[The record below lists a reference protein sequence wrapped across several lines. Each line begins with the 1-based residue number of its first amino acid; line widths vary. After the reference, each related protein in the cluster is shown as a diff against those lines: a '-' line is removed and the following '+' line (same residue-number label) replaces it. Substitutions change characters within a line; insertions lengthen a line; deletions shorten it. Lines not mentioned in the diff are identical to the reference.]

1 MFRTLIFRSKY
12 NIVAYIKKCICF
24 VLSKIN
30 CIFVIRTESS
40 NVNNNHN
47 MKSKILS
54 LAIIIAITII
64 ALYCVLS
71 GPDTII
77 LHWNIGGEAE
87 SYGSKYLIL
96 ALPVISLIVFLL
108 IVNQEKHPY
117 DTSLMSEK
125 SRRNRT
131 PKALRDIMPILL
143 LAILY
148 ITACSVQII
157 SMSSLVPFSLIIIA
171 IILFI
176 YKSRKSINQ

>member
-1 MFRTLIFRSKY
+1 
-12 NIVAYIKKCICF
+12 
-24 VLSKIN
+24 
-30 CIFVIRTESS
+30 
-40 NVNNNHN
+40 
-47 MKSKILS
+47 MKTKILS

-71 GPDTII
+71 GPESII

-96 ALPVISLIVFLL
+96 ALPVISFIVFLL

-125 SRRNRT
+125 SRKNRN

-157 SMSSLVPFSLIIIA
+157 SMSSIVPFSLIIIA

-176 YKSRKSINQ
+176 YKSRKSIKQ

>member
-1 MFRTLIFRSKY
+1 M
-12 NIVAYIKKCICF
+12 
-24 VLSKIN
+24 
-30 CIFVIRTESS
+30 RTESS
-40 NVNNNHN
+40 NIKNNHN

-54 LAIIIAITII
+54 LAIIIAITVI

-96 ALPVISLIVFLL
+96 TLPLISLIIFLL

-125 SRRNRT
+125 SRRNRN

-176 YKSRKSINQ
+176 YKSRKSRKL

>member
-1 MFRTLIFRSKY
+1 MFTK
-12 NIVAYIKKCICF
+12 
-24 VLSKIN
+24 
-30 CIFVIRTESS
+30 TDSS
-40 NVNNNHN
+40 NINNNHN

-54 LAIIIAITII
+54 LAIIIAITVI

-96 ALPVISLIVFLL
+96 TLPLISLIIFLL

-117 DTSLMSEK
+117 DTSLLSEK
-125 SRRNRT
+125 SGRNRN

-171 IILFI
+171 IILFN
-176 YKSRKSINQ
+176 YKLRKSRKQ

>member
-1 MFRTLIFRSKY
+1 MFTK
-12 NIVAYIKKCICF
+12 
-24 VLSKIN
+24 
-30 CIFVIRTESS
+30 TDSS
-40 NVNNNHN
+40 NINNNHN

-54 LAIIIAITII
+54 LAIIIAITVI

-71 GPDTII
+71 GPETII

-96 ALPVISLIVFLL
+96 ALPVISLILFLL

-117 DTSLMSEK
+117 DTSLLSEK
-125 SRRNRT
+125 SRKNRN

-143 LAILY
+143 LVILY
-148 ITACSVQII
+148 LTACSVQII

-171 IILFI
+171 IILFN
-176 YKSRKSINQ
+176 YKLRKSRKQ

>member
-1 MFRTLIFRSKY
+1 MFTKTY
-12 NIVAYIKKCICF
+12 
-24 VLSKIN
+24 
-30 CIFVIRTESS
+30 SS
-40 NVNNNHN
+40 NINNNHN

-54 LAIIIAITII
+54 LAIIIAITVI

-71 GPDTII
+71 GPETII

-117 DTSLMSEK
+117 DTSLVSEK
-125 SRRNRT
+125 TRKNRN

-171 IILFI
+171 IILFM
-176 YKSRKSINQ
+176 YKSHKSRKQ

>member
-1 MFRTLIFRSKY
+1 
-12 NIVAYIKKCICF
+12 
-24 VLSKIN
+24 
-30 CIFVIRTESS
+30 
-40 NVNNNHN
+40 

-54 LAIIIAITII
+54 LAIIIAITVI

-71 GPDTII
+71 GPETII

-96 ALPVISLIVFLL
+96 ALPVISFIVFLL
-108 IVNQEKHPY
+108 IVNQEMHPY

-125 SRRNRT
+125 SRRNRN
-131 PKALRDIMPILL
+131 PKALFDIMPILL

-157 SMSSLVPFSLIIIA
+157 SMSSIVPFSLIIIA
-171 IILFI
+171 IILFM
-176 YKSRKSINQ
+176 YKSRKSTKL

>member
-1 MFRTLIFRSKY
+1 M
-12 NIVAYIKKCICF
+12 
-24 VLSKIN
+24 
-30 CIFVIRTESS
+30 RTEPS

-54 LAIIIAITII
+54 LAIIIAITVI

-71 GPDTII
+71 GPETII

-96 ALPVISLIVFLL
+96 ALPVISLILFLL

-117 DTSLMSEK
+117 DTSLLSEK
-125 SRRNRT
+125 SRKNRN

-143 LAILY
+143 LVILY
-148 ITACSVQII
+148 LTACSVQII

-171 IILFI
+171 IILFN
-176 YKSRKSINQ
+176 YKLRKSRKQ

>member
-1 MFRTLIFRSKY
+1 M
-12 NIVAYIKKCICF
+12 
-24 VLSKIN
+24 
-30 CIFVIRTESS
+30 RTESS

-64 ALYCVLS
+64 ALYCILS
-71 GPDTII
+71 GPETII
-77 LHWNIGGEAE
+77 LHWNIGGEAD
-87 SYGSKYLIL
+87 SYGPKYLIL
-96 ALPVISLIVFLL
+96 AHPAISIIVFLL

-117 DTSLMSEK
+117 DTSLLSEK
-125 SRRNRT
+125 SRRNRN

-171 IILFI
+171 IILFN
-176 YKSRKSINQ
+176 YKLRKSRKQ

>member
-1 MFRTLIFRSKY
+1 
-12 NIVAYIKKCICF
+12 
-24 VLSKIN
+24 
-30 CIFVIRTESS
+30 
-40 NVNNNHN
+40 
-47 MKSKILS
+47 MKTKILS
-54 LAIIIAITII
+54 LAIIIAITVI

-71 GPDTII
+71 GPETII

-96 ALPVISLIVFLL
+96 TLPVISLIVFLL

-125 SRRNRT
+125 SRKNRN

-171 IILFI
+171 IILFM
-176 YKSRKSINQ
+176 YKSRKSTKL

>member
-1 MFRTLIFRSKY
+1 
-12 NIVAYIKKCICF
+12 
-24 VLSKIN
+24 
-30 CIFVIRTESS
+30 
-40 NVNNNHN
+40 

-71 GPDTII
+71 GPETII

-117 DTSLMSEK
+117 DTSLLSEK
-125 SRRNRT
+125 
-131 PKALRDIMPILL
+131 
-143 LAILY
+143 
-148 ITACSVQII
+148 
-157 SMSSLVPFSLIIIA
+157 
-171 IILFI
+171 
-176 YKSRKSINQ
+176 KSKEQES

>member
-1 MFRTLIFRSKY
+1 MFTK
-12 NIVAYIKKCICF
+12 
-24 VLSKIN
+24 
-30 CIFVIRTESS
+30 TDSS
-40 NVNNNHN
+40 NINNNHN

-54 LAIIIAITII
+54 LAIIIAITVI

-71 GPDTII
+71 GPETII

-96 ALPVISLIVFLL
+96 TLPLISLIIFLL

-125 SRRNRT
+125 SRKNRN

-171 IILFI
+171 IILFN
-176 YKSRKSINQ
+176 YKLRKSRKQ

>member
-1 MFRTLIFRSKY
+1 
-12 NIVAYIKKCICF
+12 
-24 VLSKIN
+24 
-30 CIFVIRTESS
+30 
-40 NVNNNHN
+40 

-71 GPDTII
+71 GPESII

-96 ALPVISLIVFLL
+96 TLPVISLIVFLL

-125 SRRNRT
+125 SRKNRN

-171 IILFI
+171 IILFN
-176 YKSRKSINQ
+176 YKLRKSRKQ

>member
-1 MFRTLIFRSKY
+1 MFTK
-12 NIVAYIKKCICF
+12 
-24 VLSKIN
+24 
-30 CIFVIRTESS
+30 TDSS
-40 NVNNNHN
+40 NINNNHN
-47 MKSKILS
+47 MKTKILS
-54 LAIIIAITII
+54 LAIIIATTII

-71 GPDTII
+71 GPETII

-96 ALPVISLIVFLL
+96 ALPVISFIVFLL

-125 SRRNRT
+125 SRKNRN

-143 LAILY
+143 LALLY

-171 IILFI
+171 IILFN
-176 YKSRKSINQ
+176 YKLRKSRKQ

>member
-1 MFRTLIFRSKY
+1 
-12 NIVAYIKKCICF
+12 
-24 VLSKIN
+24 
-30 CIFVIRTESS
+30 
-40 NVNNNHN
+40 

-71 GPDTII
+71 GPETII

-96 ALPVISLIVFLL
+96 ALPLPLISLIIFLL

-125 SRRNRT
+125 SRKNRN

-171 IILFI
+171 IILFN
-176 YKSRKSINQ
+176 YKLRKSRKQ

>member
-1 MFRTLIFRSKY
+1 
-12 NIVAYIKKCICF
+12 
-24 VLSKIN
+24 
-30 CIFVIRTESS
+30 
-40 NVNNNHN
+40 
-47 MKSKILS
+47 MKSNILS
-54 LAIIIAITII
+54 LAIIIAITVI

-96 ALPVISLIVFLL
+96 TLPVISFIVFLL
-108 IVNQEKHPY
+108 IVNQEKHTY

-125 SRRNRT
+125 SRKNRS

-176 YKSRKSINQ
+176 YKSRKSTKL

>member
-1 MFRTLIFRSKY
+1 
-12 NIVAYIKKCICF
+12 
-24 VLSKIN
+24 
-30 CIFVIRTESS
+30 
-40 NVNNNHN
+40 

-54 LAIIIAITII
+54 LAIIIAITVI

-71 GPDTII
+71 GPETII

-96 ALPVISLIVFLL
+96 TLPVISLIVFLL

-125 SRRNRT
+125 SRKNRN

-171 IILFI
+171 IILFN
-176 YKSRKSINQ
+176 YKLRKSRKQ

>member
-1 MFRTLIFRSKY
+1 MFTK
-12 NIVAYIKKCICF
+12 
-24 VLSKIN
+24 
-30 CIFVIRTESS
+30 TDSS
-40 NVNNNHN
+40 NINNNHN

-64 ALYCVLS
+64 ALYCVLN
-71 GPDTII
+71 GPESII
-77 LHWNIGGEAE
+77 LHWSFAGEAD
-87 SYGSKYLIL
+87 SYGPKYLIL
-96 ALPVISLIVFLL
+96 AHPAISIIVFLL
-108 IVNQEKHPY
+108 IINQEKHPY

-125 SRRNRT
+125 SRKNRN

-171 IILFI
+171 IILFN
-176 YKSRKSINQ
+176 YKLRKSRKQ

>member
-1 MFRTLIFRSKY
+1 MFTK
-12 NIVAYIKKCICF
+12 
-24 VLSKIN
+24 
-30 CIFVIRTESS
+30 TDSS
-40 NVNNNHN
+40 NINNNHN

-54 LAIIIAITII
+54 LATIIAITVIV
-64 ALYCVLS
+64 LYCVLS
-71 GPDTII
+71 GPETII

-96 ALPVISLIVFLL
+96 ALPVISFIIFLL

-143 LAILY
+143 LVILY
-148 ITACSVQII
+148 LTACSVKLII
-157 SMSSLVPFSLIIIA
+157 MSSIVPFSLIIIA
-171 IILFI
+171 IILFM
-176 YKSRKSINQ
+176 YKSRKSTKL

>member
-1 MFRTLIFRSKY
+1 
-12 NIVAYIKKCICF
+12 
-24 VLSKIN
+24 
-30 CIFVIRTESS
+30 
-40 NVNNNHN
+40 

-54 LAIIIAITII
+54 LAIIIAITVI

-71 GPDTII
+71 GPETII

-96 ALPVISLIVFLL
+96 TLPLISLIIFLL

-125 SRRNRT
+125 SRKNRN

-171 IILFI
+171 IILFM
-176 YKSRKSINQ
+176 YKSRKSTKL

>member
-1 MFRTLIFRSKY
+1 
-12 NIVAYIKKCICF
+12 
-24 VLSKIN
+24 
-30 CIFVIRTESS
+30 
-40 NVNNNHN
+40 

-54 LAIIIAITII
+54 LAIIIAITVI

-71 GPDTII
+71 GPETII

-96 ALPVISLIVFLL
+96 TLPLISLIVFLL

-125 SRRNRT
+125 SRRNRN
-131 PKALRDIMPILL
+131 PKALHDIMPILL
-143 LAILY
+143 LVILY
-148 ITACSVQII
+148 LTACSAQII

-171 IILFI
+171 IILFM
-176 YKSRKSINQ
+176 YKSRKSTKL

>member
-1 MFRTLIFRSKY
+1 MFTK
-12 NIVAYIKKCICF
+12 
-24 VLSKIN
+24 
-30 CIFVIRTESS
+30 TDSS
-40 NVNNNHN
+40 NINNNHN

-54 LAIIIAITII
+54 LAIIIAITVI

-71 GPDTII
+71 GPETII

-96 ALPVISLIVFLL
+96 ALPLISLIIFLL

-125 SRRNRT
+125 SRKNRN

-157 SMSSLVPFSLIIIA
+157 SMSSIVPFSLIIIA

-176 YKSRKSINQ
+176 YKSRKSRKL

>member
-1 MFRTLIFRSKY
+1 MFTKTY
-12 NIVAYIKKCICF
+12 
-24 VLSKIN
+24 
-30 CIFVIRTESS
+30 SS
-40 NVNNNHN
+40 NINNNHN

-54 LAIIIAITII
+54 LAIIIAITVI

-71 GPDTII
+71 GPETII

-96 ALPVISLIVFLL
+96 TLPLISLIIFLL

-125 SRRNRT
+125 SRKNRN

-171 IILFI
+171 IILFN
-176 YKSRKSINQ
+176 YKLRKSRKQ